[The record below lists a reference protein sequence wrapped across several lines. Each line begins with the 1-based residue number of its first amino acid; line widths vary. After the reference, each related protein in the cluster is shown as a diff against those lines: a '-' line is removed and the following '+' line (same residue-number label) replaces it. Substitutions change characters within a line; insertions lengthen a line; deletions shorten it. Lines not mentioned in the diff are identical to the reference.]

1 MTSSCCFDSAG
12 GGSFASVDAVA
23 PQHPSFGARSNSQVS
38 TASASVLGLTRLHT
52 LRCRVNFASGV
63 HADFTDAD
71 DRFAVLGFADVGCA
85 WRSLLVQ
92 MRDQFIIGPVVPL
105 GDSKY
110 DRALSIHCRQQMH
123 EFFVV

>member
-1 MTSSCCFDSAG
+1 MQSLL
-12 GGSFASVDAVA
+12 
-23 PQHPSFGARSNSQVS
+23 S
-38 TASASVLGLTRLHT
+38 TRRSVLDRTVKCQLLQLVCVASTRLHT

-63 HADFTDAD
+63 HADFADAD
-71 DRFAVLGFADVGCA
+71 DRLAVLGFADVGCA